1 MKKFI
6 AFICL
11 FCIFPFSTYALDLAP
26 SASSVILLEPTT
38 GEIIYE
44 RDSDVKLNPAS
55 MTKMMSML
63 LIVEAIEDG
72 LIAWDDMVR
81 VSANAASM
89 GGSQILL
96 EENEEM
102 SVEDLFKGV
111 TIASGND
118 AVVALAEKVAGT
130 EEQFVLMMNE
140 RASELGL
147 ENTVFQNPH
156 GLDEA
161 NHYSTAY
168 DMAIIASELVSHEV
182 VLEYTSI
189 YETYLRED
197 TDQKIWLVNTN
208 KLVRFYEGMD
218 GLKTG
223 YTTEAGYCL
232 TATAMIGNTRFIA
245 VVMGEP
251 DSNTR
256 NAEMT
261 EIMDY
266 AFSQYEIET
275 LISKD
280 TTIELKQIDKS
291 VNRVVEIVPLEDINV
306 LNLKTG
312 ENENISYDVFIDKI
326 DAPLSYG
333 DVVGNVTLD
342 DGRVIELTVK
352 EDVVACNLFQ
362 LFIQTLS
369 DIVTGEIIY

>member
-11 FCIFPFSTYALDLAP
+11 FCIFPFYTYALDLAP